1 MRADGN
7 MRYYKEQEAFSVQ
20 NLWQP
25 RSIICRPERYSIS
38 IAIRTRKKEEN
49 ICRRPAVRQCGDLP

>member
-1 MRADGN
+1 
-7 MRYYKEQEAFSVQ
+7 MRYYEEKEAFSVQ

-25 RSIICRPERYSIS
+25 HSIICRPERYSIS